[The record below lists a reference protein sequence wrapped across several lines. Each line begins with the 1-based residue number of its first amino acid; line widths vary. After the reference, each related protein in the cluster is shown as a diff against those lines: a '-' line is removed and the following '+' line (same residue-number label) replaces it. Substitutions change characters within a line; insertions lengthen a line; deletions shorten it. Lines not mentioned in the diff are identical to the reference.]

1 MTTKAIGRTALLT
14 LIVGSSSLLAQALPT
29 SQPTLLSI
37 TREQVKTGRAAEH
50 TKIEAG
56 WPAAYAKSKS
66 PDYYLAI
73 VSMTGANEV
82 WFLTPNASNAAMAES
97 MKRDEGNATLSA
109 ELDRLQRADA
119 EVINDV
125 RTIQAMGRSD
135 LSYGAFPNLAMQRFW
150 DITTWRVRPG
160 HEDEWAAAAKA
171 YGAAAKRAAPQT
183 SYRTYEVT
191 AGLPGPTFYTIASVA
206 SYGDFDAM
214 MASGEKI
221 MGGATPDEMAALQ
234 KFVREG
240 LINSE
245 TQRFRLSAEMSYVSD
260 ETKAQDP
267 AFWTPKR
274 KVAMKP

>member
-1 MTTKAIGRTALLT
+1 MIGRTTLLAL
-14 LIVGSSSLLAQALPT
+14 VMSSSSLLAQGLPT

-50 TKIEAG
+50 SKIEAG

-73 VSMTGANEV
+73 VSMTGPNEV
-82 WFLTPNASNAAMAES
+82 WFMTPSASNAATSES

-109 ELDRLQRADA
+109 EIDRLQRADA

-135 LSYGAFPNLAMQRFW
+135 LSFGAFPNLAKQRFW

-160 HEDEWAAAAKA
+160 HEDEFAAAAKA

-183 SYRTYEVT
+183 SFRTYEVT
-191 AGLPGPTFYTIASVA
+191 AGIPGPTFYTIGSVA
-206 SYGDFDAM
+206 SYGDFDAI

-234 KFVREG
+234 KFSREG

-260 ETKAQDP
+260 ETKTQDP

>member
-1 MTTKAIGRTALLT
+1 MTTKGIGRTTLLALVL
-14 LIVGSSSLLAQALPT
+14 GSSSLLAQALPT

-37 TREQVKTGRAAEH
+37 TREQVKIGRGAEH
-50 TKIEAG
+50 AKIEAG
-56 WPAAYAKSKS
+56 WPTAYARAKS
-66 PDYYLAI
+66 PDYYLALA
-73 VSMTGANEV
+73 SMTGPNEV
-82 WFLTPNASNAAMAES
+82 WYLTPSASNAATAES
-97 MKRDEGNATLSA
+97 MKREEGNATLSA
-109 ELDRLQRADA
+109 ELERLQRADA

-125 RTIQAMGRSD
+125 RTIQLIGRSD
-135 LSYGAFPNLAMQRFW
+135 LSYGAFPNMAMQRFW
-150 DITTWRVRPG
+150 DVTIWRVRPG

-171 YGAAAKRAAPQT
+171 YGAAAKRSVPQT

-214 MASGEKI
+214 MASGDKI
-221 MGGATPDEMAALQ
+221 MGGATPEEMAALQ